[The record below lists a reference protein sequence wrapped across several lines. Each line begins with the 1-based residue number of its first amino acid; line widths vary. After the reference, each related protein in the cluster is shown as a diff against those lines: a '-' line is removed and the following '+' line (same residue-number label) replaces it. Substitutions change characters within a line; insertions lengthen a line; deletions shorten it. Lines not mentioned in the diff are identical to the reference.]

1 MNILKTKLS
10 LFLCVGAI
18 ALVNGIYSPSL
29 FAQHKV
35 KMKTDLPVGTKINR
49 DDFWVNEDSGK
60 AVTIVGLKKIS
71 NNKHEITDQNIEIS
85 GEILEL
91 NCGSIKLT
99 SLNVTEAPEL
109 TDLDCRNNNIPSLD
123 LSKNTKLK
131 YLACGGNLLTSLSL
145 LENSKL
151 RFLNCSRS
159 KSLKTV
165 DLSKLN
171 ILRSLY
177 IHDCEALEGLDLSNN
192 EGLEVLYGFKSNLK
206 SLDLSSNIKLEELH
220 VYNNNLSKLDLS
232 GNEFLASLSCHDNQ
246 LTSLKVSKE
255 ASFRGIEIYHNKLDR
270 TALFEF
276 IQSLPVNSNLPLN
289 LYVVNSASGV
299 EEGNVCTKLLVD
311 MAKKK
316 GFVMYDFNGSVV
328 KEYPGIE
335 NFPHF
340 TFSTDL
346 EVGAII
352 PAFSVEGKDIVLY
365 EGIEKM
371 EDGKFK
377 VLSSDVL
384 LEGDVTKFVVQK
396 AKVNKLDVKNISSLS
411 SIDCSDNSLTSLDLT
426 HNKSLQEIR
435 CAGNQLKK
443 LEISSE
449 APLNLIY
456 CHNNDLKGGEASL
469 LVQSLPN
476 YKNVTLDKEAKL
488 CIVQSNGEKNDF
500 SDNDVALAKEKN
512 WIVYKFNGSDYE
524 IYNSIEELV
533 GLGLKIAFDAEKKEL
548 SIDNLTERTEI
559 SILSVSGA
567 KIYNQWVDSPFVQ
580 LNLNHL
586 PSGVYLL
593 CIGKQAVKI
602 AL

>member
-1 MNILKTKLS
+1 MKIFRTKLS
-10 LFLCVGAI
+10 LLLCVGAI
-18 ALVNGIYSPSL
+18 GLVNGIYSPSL

-35 KMKTDLPVGTKINR
+35 KMKTDLPVGTKIDR

-60 AVTIVGLKKIS
+60 AVTITGLKKIS
-71 NNKHEITDQNIEIS
+71 NSKHEVTDQNIEIS
-85 GEILEL
+85 GEIFEL
-91 NCGSIKLT
+91 NCGDIKLT
-99 SLNVTEAPEL
+99 SLDVTEAPEL
-109 TDLDCRNNNIPSLD
+109 TDLDCRGNSIASLD
-123 LSKNTKLK
+123 LSKNTELS
-131 YLACGGNLLTSLSL
+131 YLACGGNLLTSLPL

-151 RFLNCSRS
+151 KFLNCSRS
-159 KSLKTV
+159 KSLRTV
-165 DLSKLN
+165 DLSKLGV
-171 ILRSLY
+171 LRSLY
-177 IHDCEALEGLDLSNN
+177 IHECKALEGLDISNN
-192 EGLEVLYGFKSNLK
+192 KDLEVLYGYDSNLN
-206 SLDLSSNIKLEELH
+206 SLDVSANFKLEELH
-220 VYNNNLSKLDLS
+220 VYNNKLSKLDLS
-232 GNEFLASLSCHDNQ
+232 GHDYLASLSCHDNQ

-255 ASFRGIEIYHNKLDR
+255 ASFRGIEIYNNKLDR
-270 TALFEF
+270 AALFEF
-276 IQSLPVNSNLPLN
+276 IQSLPMNTALPLN
-289 LYVVNSASGV
+289 LYIVNSGSGV
-299 EEGNVCTKLLVD
+299 EEGNMCTKLLVD

-316 GFVMYDFNGSVV
+316 GFVMYDFNGSEI

-335 NFPHF
+335 DFPHF

-365 EGIEKM
+365 DGIEKM

-377 VLSSDVL
+377 VLSSDIL

-396 AKVNKLDVKNISSLS
+396 AKVSKLDVENIPSLS

-456 CHNNDLKGGEASL
+456 CHNNDLKGEEASL
-469 LVQSLPN
+469 LVQNLPD

-500 SDNDVALAKEKN
+500 SENDIALAKEKN
-512 WIVYKFNGSDYE
+512 WTVYKFNGSDYE

-533 GLGLKIAFDAEKKEL
+533 ALGLKIAFDAEKKEL

-567 KIYNQWVDSPFVQ
+567 KVYNQWVDSPFVQ